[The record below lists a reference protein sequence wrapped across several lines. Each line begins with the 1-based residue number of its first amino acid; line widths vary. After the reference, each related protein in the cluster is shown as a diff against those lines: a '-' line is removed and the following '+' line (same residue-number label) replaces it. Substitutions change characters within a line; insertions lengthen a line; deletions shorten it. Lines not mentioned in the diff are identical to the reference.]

1 MGRHSVFL
9 DSRTETKLDFLLSKE
24 NTTKSELL
32 RKAIALY
39 YEIFCIDYPVDLEKI
54 KTYAMLLCKGEHLI
68 VDVAHW
74 ELFMSLSD
82 HFDNIFW
89 EELHKIGKEHGEQWR
104 NKVDFFGFLELLEF
118 CNWFSVIRM
127 DEKSTFWFP
136 RQRIVWILLPD
147 SLRELLADTNYPSGY
162 QN

>member
-89 EELHKIGKEHGEQWR
+89 EELHKIGKEHGEQWKTR
-104 NKVDFFGFLELLEF
+104 LTFLVFWNFWNFVTGF
-118 CNWFSVIRM
+118 
-127 DEKSTFWFP
+127 
-136 RQRIVWILLPD
+136 Q
-147 SLRELLADTNYPSGY
+147 
-162 QN
+162 